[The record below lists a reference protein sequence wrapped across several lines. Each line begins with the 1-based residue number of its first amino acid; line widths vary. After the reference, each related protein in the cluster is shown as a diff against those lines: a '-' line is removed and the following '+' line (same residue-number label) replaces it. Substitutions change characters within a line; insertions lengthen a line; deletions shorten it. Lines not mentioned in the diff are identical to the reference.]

1 MKRRLLF
8 QGLVVLGI
16 LGLIFAVPPQES
28 AAQAAKTLK
37 IQASFPSGTTYY
49 DNLNLFAAKVEKLTE
64 GKLKFECL
72 PAGAIVPA
80 LEVLDATSKGV
91 LDAAYSAPA
100 YWVGKNKAAALFA
113 AAPGGPFGMD
123 FWDYYGW
130 YWEGGG
136 LELYRELYQDVLKRN
151 VVPFHMTLIAPQIF
165 GWFKTPIKGLADV
178 KGRKC
183 RMGGIT
189 GDVYME
195 AGMRS
200 VMLPSGEILPSA
212 ERGVIECAEL
222 SGFAEDMKIGI
233 HQVFKYV
240 YSPGVHEPNCSLEIF
255 FNKGV
260 WDNLTPLHQEIIKT
274 VIADVSFRSNAK
286 AIKDN
291 ALALKEAQEKHGVKS
306 ETTPKEILNKI
317 LDAWDNM
324 VKEESAK
331 NPIFKKIIDSQ
342 RAYAQLVVPVH
353 RQYYPDYSFVA
364 DHYFPRTG
372 KK

>member
-1 MKRRLLF
+1 MD
-8 QGLVVLGI
+8 
-16 LGLIFAVPPQES
+16 
-28 AAQAAKTLK
+28 AA
-37 IQASFPSGTTYY
+37 
-49 DNLNLFAAKVEKLTE
+49 
-64 GKLKFECL
+64 
-72 PAGAIVPA
+72 
-80 LEVLDATSKGV
+80 SKGV
-91 LDAAYSAPA
+91 IDGAYSAPA
-100 YWVGKNKAAALFA
+100 YWSGKNKAAALFA

-130 YWEGGG
+130 LWEGGG
-136 LELYRELYQDVLKRN
+136 MELWRELYQDVLKRN
-151 VVPFHMTLIAPQIF
+151 VVPFHMTIIAPQIF
-165 GWFKTPIKGLADV
+165 GWFKTPIKSLADV

-183 RMGGIT
+183 RMGGLT

-240 YSPGVHEPNCSLEIF
+240 YSPGVHEPNCSLELF

-260 WDNLTPLHQEIIKT
+260 WDKLTPQQQEVIIT
-274 VIADVSFRSNAK
+274 VTADVSFRSNAK

-291 ALALKEAQEKHGVKS
+291 ALALKEAQEKYGVHS
-306 ETTPKEILNKI
+306 ETTPNEILIKI
-317 LDAWDNM
+317 LEAWDKI

-342 RAYAQLVVPVH
+342 RAYAQLVVPTH
-353 RQYYPDYSFVA
+353 RQYYTDYNFMSNY
-364 DHYFPRTG
+364 YFPKTG

>member
-1 MKRRLLF
+1 MKRRLLV
-8 QGLVVLGI
+8 QGLFVLGI
-16 LGLIFAVPPQES
+16 LGLIFAGPAQE
-28 AAQAAKTLK
+28 AAGQSPKVLK

-49 DNLNLFAAKVEKLTE
+49 ENLLLFAEKVEKLTE
-64 GKLKFECL
+64 GKLKIECL

-80 LEVLDATSKGV
+80 LEVMDAASKGV
-91 LDAAYSAPA
+91 IDGAYSAPA
-100 YWVGKNKAAALFA
+100 YWAGKNKAAALFG

-123 FWDYYGW
+123 FWDYHGW
-130 YWEGGG
+130 LWEGGG
-136 LELYRELYQDVLKRN
+136 MELWRELYQDVLKRN
-151 VVPFHMTLIAPQIF
+151 VVPFNMTMIAPQIF
-165 GWFKTPIKGLADV
+165 GWFKNPIKSLADV

-183 RMGGIT
+183 RMGGLT

-195 AGMRS
+195 IGMRS
-200 VMLPSGEILPSA
+200 VMLPTGEILPSA
-212 ERGVIECAEL
+212 ERGIIECAEL

-240 YSPGVHEPNCSLEIF
+240 YSPGVHEPNCTLELF

-260 WDNLTPLHQEIIKT
+260 WEKLTPQQQEVIKT
-274 VIADVSFRSNAK
+274 VTTDVAFRANAK

-291 ALALKEAQEKHGVKS
+291 ALALKEAVEKHGVHS
-306 ETTPKEILNKI
+306 ETIPDEILAKI
-317 LDAWDNM
+317 LEVWDKM

-353 RQYYPDYSFVA
+353 RQYYTDYSFMA
-364 DHYFPRTG
+364 NHYFPGKG